1 MNAHDVVYRF
11 LDTQSI
17 GRKSRYCYVS
27 VLRDFDAFV
36 LKRAPTTGPLSIKTL
51 RAWLQHQIR
60 RSPLASVVHRLCVIV
75 RYLDW
80 RTATQEALTCS
91 RSCARSTVGC

>member
-1 MNAHDVVYRF
+1 VYLKLATDGESGRAGPPGGGVAMSAHDIVYRF

-36 LKRAPTTGPLSIKTL
+36 LKRAPATGRL
-51 RAWLQHQIR
+51 RSR
-60 RSPLASVVHRLCVIV
+60 RCVPGSSTKSGDHR
-75 RYLDW
+75 
-80 RTATQEALTCS
+80 
-91 RSCARSTVGC
+91 

>member
-1 MNAHDVVYRF
+1 MSAHDIVYRF

-36 LKRAPTTGPLSIKTL
+36 LRRAPSTGRVDS
-51 RAWLQHQIR
+51 
-60 RSPLASVVHRLCVIV
+60 
-75 RYLDW
+75 
-80 RTATQEALTCS
+80 S
-91 RSCARSTVGC
+91 RSRRCGPGSSTKSGDHR